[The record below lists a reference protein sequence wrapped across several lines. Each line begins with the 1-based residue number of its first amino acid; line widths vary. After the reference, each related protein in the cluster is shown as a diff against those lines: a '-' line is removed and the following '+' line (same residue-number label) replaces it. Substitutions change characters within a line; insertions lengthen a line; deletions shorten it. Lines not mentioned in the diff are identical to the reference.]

1 MNIARDALTQEPLL
15 TAGEQTDLARQI
27 EAGLFAREAL
37 EDGRSRVGG
46 TEEELL
52 ALEEL
57 GERARQRYIR
67 ANLRLVAKIARQAA
81 VRTRLPEGDL
91 FQEGCLG
98 LICAVERFD
107 HRRGYRFST
116 YASFWVRAYV
126 GAATA
131 SSLGA
136 LNVSSSRAQQL
147 RGARG
152 VEVDLTQSLGR
163 APALS
168 EVAAALGRSEK
179 WTAELLAHRPPQ
191 SLDGL
196 DGDAADVAADSGGWG
211 DVSLEHDRPGAELL
225 CHLQGLERDV
235 LALRCGFVGE
245 RVHSYAEISRL
256 LTISVSRAR
265 RLERR
270 ALDALRAIC
279 PSGAA
284 AHL

>member
-1 MNIARDALTQEPLL
+1 
-15 TAGEQTDLARQI
+15 
-27 EAGLFAREAL
+27 
-37 EDGRSRVGG
+37 V
-46 TEEELL
+46 
-52 ALEEL
+52 EL

-81 VRTRLPEGDL
+81 ARTQLSEGDL

-107 HRRGYRFST
+107 FRRGYRFST

-126 GAATA
+126 GAASA

-152 VEVDLTQSLGR
+152 VEVELAQSLGR
-163 APALS
+163 APAVA
-168 EVAAALGRSEK
+168 EVAAALGRPER
-179 WTAELLAHRPPQ
+179 WTAALLAHQAPQ
-191 SLDGL
+191 SIDGL
-196 DGDAADVAADSGGWG
+196 DWAAAEVAAEPGGWG
-211 DVSLEHDRPGAELL
+211 EVRLEHDRPGAELL
-225 CHLQGLERDV
+225 CHLEGLEREV
-235 LALRCGFVGE
+235 VELRCGFVDG
-245 RVHSYAEISRL
+245 RVHSFVEISRRL
-256 LTISVSRAR
+256 AMTVSRAR

-270 ALDALRAIC
+270 ALDVLRSIC

-284 AHL
+284 VHL

>member
-1 MNIARDALTQEPLL
+1 MLIAREALVQEPLL
-15 TAGEQTDLARQI
+15 TAAEETDLAHQV
-27 EAGLFAREAL
+27 EAGLLAREAL
-37 EDGRSRVGG
+37 SGGRGCVGA
-46 TEEELL
+46 TVEELL
-52 ALEEL
+52 LLEEL

-81 VRTRLPEGDL
+81 LRTRLPEGDL

-107 HRRGYRFST
+107 CRRGYRFST

-152 VEVDLTQSLGR
+152 VEVELAQSLGR
-163 APALS
+163 APAVA
-168 EVAAALGRSEK
+168 EVAAALGRSEAL
-179 WTAELLAHRPPQ
+179 TAELLAHQVPQ
-191 SLDGL
+191 SFDGL
-196 DGDAADVAADSGGWG
+196 DGEGVDVPAASGGWG
-211 DVSLEHDRPGAELL
+211 EVRLEHDRPGAELL

-256 LTISVSRAR
+256 LTITASKAR

-270 ALDALRAIC
+270 ALDALRSVC

>member
-1 MNIARDALTQEPLL
+1 MLIARDALAQEPLL
-15 TAGEQTDLARQI
+15 TSAEETDLAHQI
-27 EAGLFAREAL
+27 EAGLLAREARA
-37 EDGRSRVGG
+37 DGRACVGA
-46 TEEELL
+46 TTEELL
-52 ALEEL
+52 LLEEL

-67 ANLRLVAKIARQAA
+67 ANLRLVAQIARQAA
-81 VRTRLPEGDL
+81 VRTRLSEADL

-107 HRRGYRFST
+107 CRRGYRFST
-116 YASFWVRAYV
+116 YASYWVRAYV

-152 VEVDLTQSLGR
+152 VEVELAQSLGR
-163 APALS
+163 APATA
-168 EVAAALGRSEK
+168 EVAAALGRSEA
-179 WTAELLAHRPPQ
+179 WTAALLAHQVPQ
-191 SLDGL
+191 SLDGF
-196 DGDAADVAADSGGWG
+196 DGEAAEVAAQAGGWG
-211 DVSLEHDRPGAELL
+211 DVHLEHDRPGEELL
-225 CHLQGLERDV
+225 CHLRGLERDV
-235 LALRCGFVGE
+235 VALRCGFVDE
-245 RVHSYAEISRL
+245 KVHSYAEISRL
-256 LTISVSRAR
+256 LTITASRAW

-270 ALDALRAIC
+270 ALDVLRSVC